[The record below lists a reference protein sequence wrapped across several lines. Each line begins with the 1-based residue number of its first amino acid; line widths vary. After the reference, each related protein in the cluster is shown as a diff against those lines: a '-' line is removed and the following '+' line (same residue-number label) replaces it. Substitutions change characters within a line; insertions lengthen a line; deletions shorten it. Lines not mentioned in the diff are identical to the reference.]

1 MPPINIK
8 VRDHRT
14 FGRKPVIGRHIIKSI
29 DFDQPPA
36 QDQPAEL
43 PLSLIHI

>member
-14 FGRKPVIGRHIIKSI
+14 FGRKPVIGRHVIKSI

-36 QDQPAEL
+36 QDPPAEL
-43 PLSLIHI
+43 PGRFL